1 MLEFYDKHNRVR
13 GTDHAIFISILI
25 HYYKWIKVLGVFLLS
40 MILTI
45 KPTSLI
51 YKNKRHL
58 LWLGCMGYGRK
69 RQTNEK
75 IWISYSSSFPM
86 KIGDLTFLPSSVES
100 SDLFSSSAT
109 KPCLI
114 WQMGIDNRLC
124 AGNQHHGSAK
134 LGRLTVNSKT
144 LYIYSW
150 GTFDQL
156 AQGCLISSKYFSGCF
171 YQYRSKSRRISPPW
185 HYNVAWKKFPENPK
199 KLWKF

>member
-1 MLEFYDKHNRVR
+1 MIEFYDKHSRVR

-25 HYYKWIKVLGVFLLS
+25 HYYKWIKVLSVFLLS
-40 MILTI
+40 MVLTI

-51 YKNKRHL
+51 YKNKRRL

-114 WQMGIDNRLC
+114 NLADGHRYSVVRWKSAPWISKAWQTDC
-124 AGNQHHGSAK
+124 K
-134 LGRLTVNSKT
+134 LK
-144 LYIYSW
+144 
-150 GTFDQL
+150 
-156 AQGCLISSKYFSGCF
+156 
-171 YQYRSKSRRISPPW
+171 
-185 HYNVAWKKFPENPK
+185 NP
-199 KLWKF
+199 LHI

>member
-1 MLEFYDKHNRVR
+1 M
-13 GTDHAIFISILI
+13 
-25 HYYKWIKVLGVFLLS
+25 FLLS

-51 YKNKRHL
+51 YKNKRRL

-86 KIGDLTFLPSSVES
+86 KIGDLTFLPSSLPPS
-100 SDLFSSSAT
+100 SPATSSLPPPQSPAW
-109 KPCLI
+109 LI
-114 WQMGIDNRLC
+114 WQMGIDIRLC

-134 LGRLTVNSKT
+134 LGRLTVNSKI